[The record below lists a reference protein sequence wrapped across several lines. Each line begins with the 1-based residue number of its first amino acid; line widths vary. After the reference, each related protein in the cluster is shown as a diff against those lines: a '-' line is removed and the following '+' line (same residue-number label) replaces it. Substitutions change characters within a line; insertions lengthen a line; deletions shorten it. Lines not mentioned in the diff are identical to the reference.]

1 MSIEPIRP
9 VLVYVTP
16 VMPAPTGGGRQ
27 MRAWQFLLHYAARY
41 RITLVVADHR
51 GPVPPAVQA
60 RVAECLLLQPAR
72 RPGALALRLYG
83 RLPVALRA
91 RLWPGRPLVP
101 RLAAMSRPAALR
113 RALAR
118 ADAVCVFRLYS
129 LPLVQP
135 LLPRHR
141 PPPLW
146 LDLDDW
152 ESRTLGRIA
161 ALARENGWHLAAR
174 DHRAQQRVAERWE
187 RRELPRADRVFVC
200 SAADQTALAEAYPGV
215 RPEVVPNRY
224 CGAIAPALTPE
235 AVDRRREGYRVLFV
249 GSMGYLPNQD
259 AVLWFARHVLPR
271 AREALRRPLQ
281 FHIVGPGLP
290 PWLRDELAGHCGVV
304 CHGYAPDLGPH
315 YRQADLVVCPVRA
328 GGGTRIKILEAVARR
343 RAVVTTTP
351 GVEGLD
357 FRAGEMAVVDG
368 VAAFASA
375 TRALLSR
382 PERRASLA
390 DRALQRLRR
399 DYWLSPVGE
408 GPARQR
414 STGTSMQ
421 HR

>member
-1 MSIEPIRP
+1 MSTEPARP
-9 VLVYVTP
+9 ELVYVTP
-16 VMPAPTGGGRQ
+16 VMPAPTGGGRP
-27 MRAWQFLLHYAARY
+27 MRAWQFLLRYAGRY

-60 RVAECLLLQPAR
+60 RVADCLLLSPAR
-72 RPGALALRLYG
+72 RPGALAARLYG
-83 RLPVALRA
+83 RLPAALRQ
-91 RLWPGRPLVP
+91 RLWPGRPLIP
-101 RLAAMSRPAALR
+101 RLAAMTRPAALR
-113 RALAR
+113 HALAR

-161 ALARENGWHLAAR
+161 DLARDNGWPVAER
-174 DHRAQQRVAERWE
+174 THRAQQRVAERWE
-187 RRELPRADRVFVC
+187 RRELPRMARVFVC
-200 SAADQTALAEAYPGV
+200 SDADRQALAASHPGL

-224 CGAIAPALTPE
+224 CGAIAPDLPARP
-235 AVDRRREGYRVLFV
+235 VDRAREGYRLLFV

-259 AVLWFARHVLPR
+259 AVLWFARQVLPR
-271 AREALRRPLQ
+271 VRQALRRPLQ
-281 FHIVGPGLP
+281 FHIAGPGLP
-290 PWLRDELAGHCGVV
+290 AWLQDELAGHCGVV
-304 CHGYAPDLGPH
+304 CHGYVADLGPL
-315 YRQADLVVCPVRA
+315 YREADLVVCPVRA

-357 FRAGEMAVVDG
+357 FRAGEMAIVDG
-368 VAAFASA
+368 VDAFTSA

-382 PERRASLA
+382 PERRAALA
-390 DRALQRLRR
+390 ERALQRLRR
-399 DYWLSPVGE
+399 DYWLSP
-408 GPARQR
+408 AR
-414 STGTSMQ
+414 
-421 HR
+421 